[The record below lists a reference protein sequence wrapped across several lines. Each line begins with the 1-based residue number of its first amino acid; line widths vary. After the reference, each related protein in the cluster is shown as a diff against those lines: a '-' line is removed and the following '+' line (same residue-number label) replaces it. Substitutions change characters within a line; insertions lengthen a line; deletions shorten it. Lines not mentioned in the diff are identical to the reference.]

1 MSLPEGLTAGL
12 RGLCLAGRRNRSL
25 ATRHRSRGDRFGRRN
40 NDDVLVIAQTPGWG
54 GTGGG
59 PAFGR
64 EVAHLALDDSRVV
77 PAPAALGGF
86 GDELHQDPL
95 IHALALPR
103 GKRRRGREDDAGP
116 PAPCGVTTACP
127 GRTRPGF
134 LETQSALLPS

>member
-1 MSLPEGLTAGL
+1 MNLGSFAAQMTTGPSLPGLNMSLPEGLTAGL

-64 EVAHLALDDSRVV
+64 EVAHLALDDARVV
-77 PAPAALGGF
+77 PAPAALGRF
-86 GDELHQDPL
+86 GEDLDQDPL
-95 IHALALPR
+95 NHALALPR
-103 GKRRRGREDDAGP
+103 GKRRRGRGDDAGP
-116 PAPCGVTTACP
+116 PAPRG
-127 GRTRPGF
+127 
-134 LETQSALLPS
+134 

>member
-59 PAFGR
+59 TAFGR

-86 GDELHQDPL
+86 GEDLDQGPPN
-95 IHALALPR
+95 HAVGPAGGER
-103 GKRRRGREDDAGP
+103 GGGREEGAGP
-116 PAPCGVTTACP
+116 PPPGGGTAAGP
-127 GRTRPGF
+127 GGP
-134 LETQSALLPS
+134 P